1 MNDNPWGTRFG
12 QYINSFWPTYVTVCA
27 RLICGKYTATDS
39 RQGPVTRHSASPRF
53 GVDWGDHTIRVCV
66 WGCPGGSGDPAH
78 NSPKS
83 VLEGGEKYI
92 YTDITLQCLAL
103 QTYIHLTRN
112 STRRNVY
119 QECMTKKHGE
129 LCAKK
134 KKGPTVH
141 GPIVLLKW
149 NCSGGIRPNG
159 FWQMLSEIDPVI
171 GFQADLWDRGRNNF
185 IFPSLSIPFQYWAT
199 TYFSS
204 LETLLKAGVGSGHL
218 GQKSAASFGSIRST
232 FFSPQRW
239 ATGCRN
245 LRGLMGSHKGRRPW

>member
-92 YTDITLQCLAL
+92 YTDITLQCIAL

-112 STRRNVY
+112 STTRNVY

-141 GPIVLLKW
+141 GPIVLLK
-149 NCSGGIRPNG
+149 
-159 FWQMLSEIDPVI
+159 FL
-171 GFQADLWDRGRNNF
+171 ADALR
-185 IFPSLSIPFQYWAT
+185 
-199 TYFSS
+199 
-204 LETLLKAGVGSGHL
+204 
-218 GQKSAASFGSIRST
+218 KST
-232 FFSPQRW
+232 QW
-239 ATGCRN
+239 
-245 LRGLMGSHKGRRPW
+245 

>member
-92 YTDITLQCLAL
+92 YTDITLQCIAL

-134 KKGPTVH
+134 RKALQSTA
-141 GPIVLLKW
+141 LLSCW
-149 NCSGGIRPNG
+149 
-159 FWQMLSEIDPVI
+159 SEIAVVELDQTVS
-171 GFQADLWDRGRNNF
+171 GRCS
-185 IFPSLSIPFQYWAT
+185 P
-199 TYFSS
+199 
-204 LETLLKAGVGSGHL
+204 
-218 GQKSAASFGSIRST
+218 KST
-232 FFSPQRW
+232 QW
-239 ATGCRN
+239 
-245 LRGLMGSHKGRRPW
+245 